1 MPHRGT
7 SKSYIIRRL
16 RREEGLGF
24 LADAIEAGRISSHAV
39 GLELGWI
46 GRPQLVGVRDGQ
58 SKARHFLFQRLV
70 REAARAAR
78 GR

>member
-7 SKSYIIRRL
+7 SKAYIVRRL
-16 RREEGLGF
+16 RREEGLSF

-39 GLELGWI
+39 GIELGWI
-46 GRPQLVGVRDGQ
+46 DRPDFLGVRDGQ
-58 SKARHFLFQRLV
+58 SKQRHFLFQQLV

-78 GR
+78 R

>member
-1 MPHRGT
+1 MSHRGT

-16 RREEGLGF
+16 RREEGLSF

-46 GRPQLVGVRDGQ
+46 GRPNLVGGRDGQ
-58 SKARHFLFQRLV
+58 AKQRHFLFQQLV

-78 GR
+78 DR

>member
-7 SKSYIIRRL
+7 SKAYILKRL
-16 RREEGLGF
+16 RREEGLSY

-46 GRPQLVGVRDGQ
+46 GRPDLVGVRDGQ
-58 SKARHFLFQRLV
+58 AKQRHFLFQRLL
-70 REAARAAR
+70 REAARVAR
-78 GR
+78 DR